1 MRRLLDAQHQQL
13 LSQYAPS
20 GTPKPDREEAVL
32 SFDDALA
39 QRERLN
45 QRCLSRMRP
54 FVEGFDVGVVDQVLG
69 VVAESSR
76 SSEAPTASEL
86 REKLE
91 VRITDFSKN
100 AARTL
105 REQRA
110 RAESDRRNGRALAG
124 E

>member
-1 MRRLLDAQHQQL
+1 
-13 LSQYAPS
+13 
-20 GTPKPDREEAVL
+20 
-32 SFDDALA
+32 
-39 QRERLN
+39 
-45 QRCLSRMRP
+45 MRP